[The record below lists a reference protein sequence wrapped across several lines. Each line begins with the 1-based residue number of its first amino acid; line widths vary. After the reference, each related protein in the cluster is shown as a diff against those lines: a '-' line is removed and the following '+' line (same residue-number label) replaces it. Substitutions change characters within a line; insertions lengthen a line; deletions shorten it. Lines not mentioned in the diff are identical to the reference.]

1 MNKIK
6 TVIIFAHPNVENGST
21 ANKIIINQIKDKN
34 NIEISPCVRDL
45 YQLYPDFKIDVVAE
59 QKALTEADII
69 VFQYPFHWYS
79 LPGLLKE
86 WLDKVFLYG
95 FAYGSGGNK
104 LNGKEFLI
112 STTIGGP
119 ESSYTAHGHNSH
131 TINEYLKPLQQ
142 TAKLAGMNFN
152 VPIVS
157 HNMVYVPGGD
167 NDKEGVETRAL
178 DHATRLLKFIT
189 EKTSVNSHANATQ
202 LSSIAKET
210 C

>member
-1 MNKIK
+1 MNNIK
-6 TVIIFAHPNVENGST
+6 TVIIFAHPNLESGSI
-21 ANKIIINQIKDKN
+21 ANKIIINQIKDKTDIKIRN
-34 NIEISPCVRDL
+34 L

-112 STTIGGP
+112 
-119 ESSYTAHGHNSH
+119 
-131 TINEYLKPLQQ
+131 
-142 TAKLAGMNFN
+142 
-152 VPIVS
+152 
-157 HNMVYVPGGD
+157 
-167 NDKEGVETRAL
+167 
-178 DHATRLLKFIT
+178 
-189 EKTSVNSHANATQ
+189 
-202 LSSIAKET
+202 
-210 C
+210 

>member
-6 TVIIFAHPNVENGST
+6 TVIIFAHPDVENGSI
-21 ANKIIINQIKDKN
+21 ANKIIINQIKDN
-34 NIEISPCVRDL
+34 NIEIRDL
-45 YQLYPDFKIDVVAE
+45 YQLYPDFKINVKAE

-95 FAYGSGGNK
+95 FAYGSGGSQ

-119 ESSYTAHGHNSH
+119 ADSYSAHGHNSH
-131 TINEYLKPLQQ
+131 TIDEYLKPLQQ
-142 TAKLAGMNFN
+142 TARLAGMNSN
-152 VPIVS
+152 TPLVS

-167 NDKEGVETRAL
+167 NEKPDVEKRAL
-178 DHATRLLKFIT
+178 DHGTRLLKFINQKVSKNNHT
-189 EKTSVNSHANATQ
+189 NCTKISSSVR
-202 LSSIAKET
+202 ET